1 LRVRIVEQRN
11 SNYLKRFNIVFKWV
25 WKGLQRDLERE
36 LQSYEDILAQRAK
49 SKSSTRFG
57 KVLIQIQRQLWS
69 MVIKKS
75 LECCVALWVEK
86 QLLKEHQIIVGG
98 ELELDDYFMS
108 IKVKGKK
115 GRAKSYEEISRTKEF
130 IKWRTQENLRLQ
142 KKELRCQELVRLT
155 KGALY
160 SIPEYQ
166 L

>member
-1 LRVRIVEQRN
+1 LRSEIVERRN

-25 WKGLQRDLERE
+25 WKGLQGDLERE
-36 LQSYEDILAQRAK
+36 LQSCEDILTQRVN
-49 SKSSTRFG
+49 SESNTYFG
-57 KVLIQIQRQLWS
+57 KVLIQVQRQLWS

-86 QLLKEHQIIVGG
+86 QLLKEHQTIVCG
-98 ELELDDYFMS
+98 ELELRDYLMS
-108 IKVKGKK
+108 VK
-115 GRAKSYEEISRTKEF
+115 GRAKSYEEVNRTKEF
-130 IKWRTQENLRLQ
+130 IKWRTKENLRLQ